1 MRTQP
6 LKNLKTLEATVGT
19 NKAKIF
25 SYIDPE
31 LKEELETLAVIR
43 NRSVSNLLETMARQE
58 VERAKLTGEMPV
70 LAVVSGKVQ

>member
-6 LKNLKTLEATVGT
+6 LKKLEATVGT

-70 LAVVSGKVQ
+70 LAVASGKVQ

>member
-6 LKNLKTLEATVGT
+6 LKNLEATVGT

-70 LAVVSGKVQ
+70 LAVVSGKV